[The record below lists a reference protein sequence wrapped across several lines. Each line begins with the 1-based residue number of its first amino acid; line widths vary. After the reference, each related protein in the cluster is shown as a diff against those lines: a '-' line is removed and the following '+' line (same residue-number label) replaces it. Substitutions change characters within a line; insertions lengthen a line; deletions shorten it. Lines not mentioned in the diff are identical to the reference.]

1 MGLLRELFQ
10 REDRPGPGV
19 SPDEPRK
26 KRLRRQ
32 WEVCTRDWAGFFWAG
47 LIALLG
53 TTPWIFLTGWAMAGR
68 ALAAVALA
76 GAVGGLIAAPELCAL
91 ADLLLRGLRDE
102 PFYWWR
108 TWRKAW
114 RNNLRVCL
122 LPGAALGMLAALD
135 LFVLQLVLTG
145 SSAPGALLGA
155 VAGLLVLAGLTP
167 YLLAQLV
174 LFAQPL
180 GRSVKN
186 SFLLLAACL
195 PRSLGAAVILLGYA
209 ALTALFPPFS
219 YLLLILANLWLP
231 MAAALLAIYK
241 PMEQILDLER
251 QIQTVQEARRTK

>member
-26 KRLRRQ
+26 KGLRRL
-32 WEVCTRDWAGFFWAG
+32 WEVCTRDLAGFFWAG

-53 TTPWIFLTGWAMAGR
+53 TSLWIFLTGWAMVGR

-76 GAVGGLIAAPELCAL
+76 GAVGGL
-91 ADLLLRGLRDE
+91 
-102 PFYWWR
+102 
-108 TWRKAW
+108 
-114 RNNLRVCL
+114 
-122 LPGAALGMLAALD
+122 
-135 LFVLQLVLTG
+135 
-145 SSAPGALLGA
+145 
-155 VAGLLVLAGLTP
+155 LVLAGLTP
-167 YLLAQLV
+167 HLLAQLV

-195 PRSLGAAVILLGYA
+195 PRSLGAAAILLGYA

-219 YLLLILANLWLP
+219 YLLLILANFWLSL
-231 MAAALLAIYK
+231 AAALLAIYK

-251 QIQTVQEARRTK
+251 QIQKVQEARRTK

>member
-26 KRLRRQ
+26 KGVRRL
-32 WEVCTRDWAGFFWAG
+32 WEVCTRDLAGFFWAG

-53 TTPWIFLTGWAMAGR
+53 TSLWIFLTGWAMEGR

-91 ADLLLRGLRDE
+91 ADLLLRG
-102 PFYWWR
+102 
-108 TWRKAW
+108 
-114 RNNLRVCL
+114 
-122 LPGAALGMLAALD
+122 AALGMLTALD

-155 VAGLLVLAGLTP
+155 VGGLLVLAGLTP
-167 YLLAQLV
+167 HLLAQLV

-195 PRSLGAAVILLGYA
+195 PRSLGAAAILLGYA

-219 YLLLILANLWLP
+219 YLLLILANF
-231 MAAALLAIYK
+231 
-241 PMEQILDLER
+241 
-251 QIQTVQEARRTK
+251 